1 MKHLLVAAILVA
13 SALVARAELFA
24 FCAIT
29 SNDSGGYAQLAGES
43 QLYMDMTLLGTG
55 QASLVFTN
63 AGPED
68 SAVSRINFDFVPE
81 LGLNLEAIN
90 DGSGVEFQASPAS
103 PNNLPGGQRLNNA
116 FISDLSVAAKNPSPK
131 NGLNPY
137 DSVELV
143 ISYDDSCDLLDAL
156 ENENLRIGLHV
167 QSFTGGYSESFVN
180 VVPEPGAISMLLV
193 GGFALYWCKA
203 KSRIW

>member
-29 SNDSGGYAQLAGES
+29 SNDSSGYAQLAGES
-43 QLYMDMTLLGTG
+43 QLYMDVTVLDTG

-63 AGPED
+63 TGPED
-68 SAVSRINFDFVPE
+68 SVVSRIDFDFAPE
-81 LGLNLEAIN
+81 LGLNLIAIN
-90 DGSGVEFQASPAS
+90 NGSGVEFQASPAS
-103 PNNLPGGQRLNNA
+103 PNNLPGGKSLNNA
-116 FISDLSVAAKNPSPK
+116 FISDLSVAAKNPRPK

-137 DSVELV
+137 DSVELF
-143 ISYDDSCDLLDAL
+143 IRYDDSRNLLDAL
-156 ENENLRIGLHV
+156 ENETLRIGLHV
-167 QSFTGGYSESFVN
+167 QSFAGGYSESFVN

-203 KSRIW
+203 KSRMR